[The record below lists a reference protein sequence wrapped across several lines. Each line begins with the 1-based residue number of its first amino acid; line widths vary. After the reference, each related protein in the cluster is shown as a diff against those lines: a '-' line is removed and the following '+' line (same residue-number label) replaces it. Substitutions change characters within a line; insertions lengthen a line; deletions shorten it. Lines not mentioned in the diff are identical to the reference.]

1 MENQPL
7 NESQLQALLRL
18 KRHETPPPGYFENL
32 LDRVHRRQREE
43 MLRRPAWQ
51 IALERI
57 RAFFAPLQMDWR
69 HAGSMAALLVAGVFA
84 IRIAIPD
91 RAADASQLAVRTAS
105 GSAALAQNGPM
116 LTLQPPS
123 VQPLAPQENHR
134 VQRDPSAPVRFII
147 DAQPVSYERHETTP
161 IRF

>member
-7 NESQLQALLRL
+7 NDNQLQALLRL

-43 MLRRPAWQ
+43 MLRQPAWQ

-57 RAFFAPLQMDWR
+57 RAFFAPLEMGWR
-69 HAGSMAALLVAGVFA
+69 HAGSMAALLVAGVLA
-84 IRIAIPD
+84 IRVAIPD
-91 RAADASQLAVRTAS
+91 RVSDSSPLAVQGGAR
-105 GSAALAQNGPM
+105 AAVLAQAGPM
-116 LTLQPPS
+116 LTLQPAS
-123 VQPLAPQENHR
+123 AQPLAPQENHR
-134 VQRDPSAPVRFII
+134 VQRDPGAPVRFII
-147 DAQPVSYERHETTP
+147 DAQPVSYETTQ